1 MTTTKTT
8 TMCYSVS
15 EELTWLIYNYVEKN
29 NHYCCVDILALTMR
43 RDKFRSRLSTNGR
56 KIMVEIVKPKL
67 FFEYDRLE
75 NINLNNSNFNGNTY
89 MATVCKATLREMRR
103 SLGAR
108 KEDEITGPDL
118 VIPLPFRCEV
128 LHNKE

>member
-1 MTTTKTT
+1 
-8 TMCYSVS
+8 
-15 EELTWLIYNYVEKN
+15 
-29 NHYCCVDILALTMR
+29 
-43 RDKFRSRLSTNGR
+43 
-56 KIMVEIVKPKL
+56 MVEIVKPKL

-89 MATVCKATLREMRR
+89 MATAYKATLREMRR

-128 LHNKE
+128 DIVEYGVQGHEQLYYIFSMTFSSTEKTEEE